1 MTKRFKVYLLLMLS
15 AACIACTLVGCK
27 IGRAGREEVLAGYKA
42 HVTYYSNGGFFDD
55 STTITV
61 RDLYFKNDPSSA
73 GYHPDGVPFFD
84 ISSKSTGM
92 NVKRSGYDLIGWYLP
107 QRYPEGHER
116 AGEIMYTYSYK
127 ENESDEEYK
136 TVPVYPLLDERGENV
151 TDIEADRPVFYMD
164 GSEEQILEKQIT
176 VVASET
182 KLDSSR
188 RVGDDEELIVCAQWG
203 PTLKIEY
210 RLVCEDGK
218 TYTDAD
224 GKAYKNGDLLREV
237 DFGEGE
243 QASVSSLQ
251 PVELGGT
258 TFVRTYSDAELKT
271 PAAII
276 NRPEGTKPANPV
288 VYSKYIEGEWNIVT
302 NDPNQV
308 ENMFNRLG
316 GSEKYYIIDDVDCS
330 SVKGMRMKSASQT
343 ISNVTIEG
351 NGHTISNLNF
361 TATGAQQGV
370 TYCIF
375 GTFGAKFVLNDLKLS
390 NISVDI
396 TAKTNITFFAI
407 SGNAVSGAKIS
418 GLEIENVTAK
428 VKMPKGTFVTNAP
441 DDVRGN
447 WLFGGKG
454 SDATFLAEYTGI
466 TVSGDN
472 TLTVEN

>member
-1 MTKRFKVYLLLMLS
+1 
-15 AACIACTLVGCK
+15 
-27 IGRAGREEVLAGYKA
+27 
-42 HVTYYSNGGFFDD
+42 
-55 STTITV
+55 
-61 RDLYFKNDPSSA
+61 
-73 GYHPDGVPFFD
+73 
-84 ISSKSTGM
+84 
-92 NVKRSGYDLIGWYLP
+92 
-107 QRYPEGHER
+107 
-116 AGEIMYTYSYK
+116 
-127 ENESDEEYK
+127 
-136 TVPVYPLLDERGENV
+136 
-151 TDIEADRPVFYMD
+151 MD
-164 GSEEQILEKQIT
+164 GSEEQILEKQIP

-396 TAKTNITFFAI
+396 TAKTNITFFAL

-441 DDVRGN
+441 DGVRGN

-454 SDATFLAEYTGI
+454 SDAAFLAEYTGI